1 MNVTGTVI
9 TPSAGRHADLL
20 VRGATVMTPSGA
32 EHIDVACA
40 QGRIVALGDLCGTWS
55 AETLLDATGLHVLPG
70 VIDSQVHFREPGLM
84 HKENLEAGTRGAVL
98 GGVTAIFEMPNTAPL
113 TLSAADLQA
122 KLDAARGRAWC
133 DHAFYVGGSAVNAEQ
148 LAELENLPG
157 CAGVKVFMGSS
168 FGDLLADD
176 DEVLR
181 RILRHGSRR
190 LAVHAEDE
198 ARLRERKHIAV
209 DSADVRQHP
218 VWRDV
223 DSALMATQRV
233 VRLAEECGR
242 RLHVL
247 HVSTAEEMAF
257 LAGHKHRVTVEV
269 TPHHLSLHAPECY
282 ERLGSLAQ
290 MNPPVREQHHQ
301 DALWQAIRNGAV
313 DVIGSDHA
321 PHTLAEKARPY
332 PESPSG
338 MTGVQTLLPVMLDH
352 VHAGRLS
359 LQRLVD
365 LTSAGPARIFG
376 IEGKGRIALGYDAD
390 FSIVDLRARRVI
402 RNDWIASVSGWTPY
416 DGRAVTGWP
425 IHTVIR
431 GCCAVRDEALTGKP
445 EGAAVRFLE
454 SQTRETTGEASYAST
469 AAAIPEPSQ
478 GKSMNSHLDMKP
490 AQVRLHT
497 RTSIEQV
504 EEGRELAPKFD
515 SDGLIACVT
524 TTADSSEVLMLGY
537 MNREALEKTI
547 QTGEAH
553 YWSRSRKKLWHKGAT
568 SGLVQVVEEMRI
580 DDDQDAIW
588 LRVRV
593 AGSGASC
600 HVGYR
605 SCFYR
610 RVPIGPQ
617 CHMGTGLVFTE
628 SGKTFDPKVVYGDEP
643 NPTLL

>member
-1 MNVTGTVI
+1 MNGTSHAI

-40 QGRIVALGDLCGTWS
+40 HGQIVALGDLCGTWS
-55 AETLLDATGLHVLPG
+55 AETTLDATGLHVLPG

-148 LAELENLPG
+148 LAKLEKLPG

-181 RILRHGSRR
+181 RILRHGLRR

-209 DSADVRQHP
+209 DSADVRQHL

-223 DSALMATQRV
+223 DSALMATQRI

-257 LAGHKHRVTVEV
+257 LAGRKHRVTVEV
-269 TPHHLSLHAPECY
+269 TPHHLSLQAPECY
-282 ERLGSLAQ
+282 QRLGSLAQ

-301 DALWQAIRNGAV
+301 DALWQAIRNGLV

-376 IEGKGRIALGYDAD
+376 IEGKGRIAVGYDAD

-416 DGRAVTGWP
+416 DGRTVTGWP

-445 EGAAVRFLE
+445 KGAAVRFLE
-454 SQTRETTGEASYAST
+454 SRSRETTGEASYA
-469 AAAIPEPSQ
+469 
-478 GKSMNSHLDMKP
+478 
-490 AQVRLHT
+490 
-497 RTSIEQV
+497 
-504 EEGRELAPKFD
+504 
-515 SDGLIACVT
+515 
-524 TTADSSEVLMLGY
+524 
-537 MNREALEKTI
+537 
-547 QTGEAH
+547 
-553 YWSRSRKKLWHKGAT
+553 
-568 SGLVQVVEEMRI
+568 
-580 DDDQDAIW
+580 
-588 LRVRV
+588 
-593 AGSGASC
+593 
-600 HVGYR
+600 
-605 SCFYR
+605 
-610 RVPIGPQ
+610 
-617 CHMGTGLVFTE
+617 
-628 SGKTFDPKVVYGDEP
+628 
-643 NPTLL
+643 

>member
-1 MNVTGTVI
+1 MNGTSHAI

-40 QGRIVALGDLCGTWS
+40 HGQIVALGDLCGTWS
-55 AETLLDATGLHVLPG
+55 AETTLDATGLHVLPG

-148 LAELENLPG
+148 LAKLEKLPG

-181 RILRHGSRR
+181 RILRHGLRR

-223 DSALMATQRV
+223 DSALMATQRI

-257 LAGHKHRVTVEV
+257 LAGRKHRVTVEV
-269 TPHHLSLHAPECY
+269 TPHHLSLQAPECY
-282 ERLGSLAQ
+282 QRLGSLAQ

-301 DALWQAIRNGAV
+301 DALWQAIRNGLV

-376 IEGKGRIALGYDAD
+376 IEGKGRIAVGYDAD

-416 DGRAVTGWP
+416 DGRTVTGWP

-445 EGAAVRFLE
+445 KGAAVRFLE
-454 SQTRETTGEASYAST
+454 SRSRETTGEASYA
-469 AAAIPEPSQ
+469 
-478 GKSMNSHLDMKP
+478 
-490 AQVRLHT
+490 
-497 RTSIEQV
+497 
-504 EEGRELAPKFD
+504 
-515 SDGLIACVT
+515 
-524 TTADSSEVLMLGY
+524 
-537 MNREALEKTI
+537 
-547 QTGEAH
+547 
-553 YWSRSRKKLWHKGAT
+553 
-568 SGLVQVVEEMRI
+568 
-580 DDDQDAIW
+580 
-588 LRVRV
+588 
-593 AGSGASC
+593 
-600 HVGYR
+600 
-605 SCFYR
+605 
-610 RVPIGPQ
+610 
-617 CHMGTGLVFTE
+617 
-628 SGKTFDPKVVYGDEP
+628 
-643 NPTLL
+643 